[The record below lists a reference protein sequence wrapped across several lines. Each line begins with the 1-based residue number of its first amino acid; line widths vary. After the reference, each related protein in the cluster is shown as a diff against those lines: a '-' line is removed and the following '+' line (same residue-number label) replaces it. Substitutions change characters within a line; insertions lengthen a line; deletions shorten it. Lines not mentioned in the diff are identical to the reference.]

1 MPQLDI
7 ATFST
12 QYFWLV
18 LSFGTFFLCLVRWF
32 LPSMARV
39 LAYRANAPNAIDE
52 NSEQGSTTALSEES
66 SFSEQD
72 LAFQGMQSAI
82 QTTQRDVPLPQEI
95 ENAVYASTAIR
106 SQDAWTTECT
116 LMQTEGIAHTT
127 FGQGSPVVAK
137 MTTRALLKILQER
150 LR

>member
-1 MPQLDI
+1 
-7 ATFST
+7 
-12 QYFWLV
+12 
-18 LSFGTFFLCLVRWF
+18 
-32 LPSMARV
+32 MARV
-39 LAYRANAPNAIDE
+39 LAYRANAPTALDE

-127 FGQGSPVVAK
+127 FGQGSPIVAK